1 MATSSSNWWQST
13 TVYHIYVRSFFDT
26 NADGIGD
33 LNGVLAKLDY
43 IQSMGFESIWI
54 SPFTQ
59 SPQKDFGYDISD
71 YQAISPLFGTM
82 QTVEKLIQEVHA
94 RGMKLIL
101 DMVLNHTS
109 EEHAWFKESASSRNN
124 PKADW
129 YVWKD
134 GKGKNGMKRPN
145 NWRAMAGNKAWTY
158 HPVRKQFYYTGFLPF
173 QPDLNYRNPEVKAAM
188 FNMVRFWLDKG
199 VDGFRLDII
208 SAIYEDPLLRDNPFS
223 YKIAPSDNSLTL
235 FFQHL
240 KNNFLQ
246 EESFGFATELR
257 KVLDEYPN
265 KFMVGE
271 THGDESLIHQF
282 CNYKQENGL
291 HTVFLFK
298 ALSTPFT
305 ATAYRK
311 MVEKFEKYFPEP
323 LIPTYVFGNHD
334 RTRMMARLKG
344 NIAKAKLL
352 ALFQFTARGIPFV
365 YYGEEIGMTRVR
377 IPLRQAQDPIGVRMR
392 YIPQFMV
399 DLSIETLNRDECR
412 TPMQWDN
419 SANAGFCAKEIKPW
433 LPISENYTYCNVQ
446 TAQNDEDSLLNF
458 YKKIIHFRNI
468 TAAIKLGK
476 LKIAEKYC
484 SKEVLAFY
492 RIFEEKAFLI
502 ILNMS
507 EKKIPLPEIKGKNCL
522 STYPVIAED
531 NTLKAWEGRIVEME

>member
-1 MATSSSNWWQST
+1 
-13 TVYHIYVRSFFDT
+13 
-26 NADGIGD
+26 
-33 LNGVLAKLDY
+33 
-43 IQSMGFESIWI
+43 
-54 SPFTQ
+54 
-59 SPQKDFGYDISD
+59 
-71 YQAISPLFGTM
+71 
-82 QTVEKLIQEVHA
+82 
-94 RGMKLIL
+94 
-101 DMVLNHTS
+101 
-109 EEHAWFKESASSRNN
+109 
-124 PKADW
+124 
-129 YVWKD
+129 
-134 GKGKNGMKRPN
+134 
-145 NWRAMAGNKAWTY
+145 
-158 HPVRKQFYYTGFLPF
+158 
-173 QPDLNYRNPEVKAAM
+173 
-188 FNMVRFWLDKG
+188 
-199 VDGFRLDII
+199 
-208 SAIYEDPLLRDNPFS
+208 
-223 YKIAPSDNSLTL
+223 
-235 FFQHL
+235 
-240 KNNFLQ
+240 
-246 EESFGFATELR
+246 
-257 KVLDEYPN
+257 
-265 KFMVGE
+265 
-271 THGDESLIHQF
+271 
-282 CNYKQENGL
+282 
-291 HTVFLFK
+291 
-298 ALSTPFT
+298 LSTPFT

-492 RIFEEKAFLI
+492 RILEEKAFLI
-502 ILNMS
+502 LLNMS